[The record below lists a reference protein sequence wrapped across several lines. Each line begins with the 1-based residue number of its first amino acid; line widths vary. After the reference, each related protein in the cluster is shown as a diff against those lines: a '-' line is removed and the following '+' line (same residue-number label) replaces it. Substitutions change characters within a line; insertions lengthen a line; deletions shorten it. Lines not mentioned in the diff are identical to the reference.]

1 MLNTASNQMSEQ
13 AWMRVALH
21 DLCQPLTALECRL
34 FIGTMGQ
41 HGWPPTADEM
51 RETIRESLVECERM
65 ILGVRAMQERL
76 QEDYDGQEQH

>member
-1 MLNTASNQMSEQ
+1 MHNSPSDQIAEQ

-21 DLCQPLTALECRL
+21 DLCQPLTAVECRL

-41 HGWPPTADEM
+41 DGREPSAGEM

-65 ILGVRAMQERL
+65 IYLVRAMQERL
-76 QEDYDGQEQH
+76 HEGHSTEAHL